1 TKGVRLLVEG
11 PSAQGSSALKPWP
24 KGVGDGKQVAIPA
37 PPRDRSSDGET
48 QSDRKCAPL
57 DVCGQAVRKL
67 DRQIRPIIPSCD
79 GEGKRVPK
87 FPNPHCQEKP
97 LARSQVPVPQTD
109 TGRRGENPKVSGR
122 TLVKELGKMA
132 P

>member
-1 TKGVRLLVEG
+1 
-11 PSAQGSSALKPWP
+11 
-24 KGVGDGKQVAIPA
+24 KGVGDGKQVDIPA

-57 DVCGQAVRKL
+57 DVCVQAVRKL

-79 GEGKRVPK
+79 GEGQRVPK

-97 LARSQVPVPQTD
+97 LARAQAPVPSTA

-122 TLVKELGKMA
+122 SLLKDLATRARQRREKGCFSFARSRSE
-132 P
+132 